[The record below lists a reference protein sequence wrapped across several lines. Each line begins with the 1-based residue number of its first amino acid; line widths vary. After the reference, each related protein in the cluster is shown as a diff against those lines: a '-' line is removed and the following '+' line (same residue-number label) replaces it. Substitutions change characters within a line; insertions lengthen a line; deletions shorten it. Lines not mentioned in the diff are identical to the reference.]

1 MAKRTNLQGK
11 QREGALEVD
20 IRWVAREEHHFQ
32 AHPTFHTQWVVFAL
46 WTVMVSVIP
55 VKWRVCSHRAQWK
68 LRGPI
73 LTVQIQTPHC
83 QVDPSQGQNT
93 QGHRAEL
100 ALLCASTNLA
110 KMSAFTHSPH
120 HTVNTWSPPELPP
133 WAKRPSPLLS
143 CSMKFLFS
151 RPSFSRNPSIS
162 YFIAWTHMCVHT
174 LLVFVVALEQCVV
187 PILLSLYISWAPTVM
202 KNQDKYNLFYISCV
216 HII

>member
-20 IRWVAREEHHFQ
+20 IRWVAKEEHHFQ

-120 HTVNTWSPPELPP
+120 HTVTLDPLQNFHPEPRDLPHFFRALWNFCFQDPVLAEIPQFPISLPEHTCACTLFWFLLLLWSSVLFQ
-133 WAKRPSPLLS
+133 S
-143 CSMKFLFS
+143 CCH
-151 RPSFSRNPSIS
+151 
-162 YFIAWTHMCVHT
+162 FI
-174 LLVFVVALEQCVV
+174 
-187 PILLSLYISWAPTVM
+187 
-202 KNQDKYNLFYISCV
+202 
-216 HII
+216 